1 MSDIAYQNKDIAL
14 KYFGDA
20 LKNKNLTVYGL
31 PNIRIKDT
39 RPTNLP
45 AIEVNEL
52 RMDNLFILEDS
63 SFALIDYESTFGIH
77 DIVKY
82 VNYIA
87 RILKRFVRQEDGRNS
102 ERGRKRLPVIH
113 LIIIFSADISDIDPN
128 ILDVG
133 CMQLKI
139 EPVYLLRMET
149 EKVYSKI
156 QYKVENKETLNDD
169 EMLEMIVLPLTV
181 KGKEEKRALAE
192 ETVRL
197 AQEIQDEEQR
207 MQALA
212 GILTFA
218 DKVLDK
224 EYAKRIKEV
233 IGMNKVEKLFY
244 DEGIETGIA
253 KGMEMGVAEG
263 RADLIR
269 CIRKKLKK
277 GYAVMEIAEVLELDA
292 LYVKKTADLIQSRP
306 GDSDVEIAEKLFREE
321 RIQRTAG

>member
-20 LKNKNLTVYGL
+20 LKNKDLTVYGL
-31 PNIRIKDT
+31 PHIRIKDT

-87 RILKRFVRQEDGRNS
+87 RILKRFVRQEGGRNS

-156 QYKVENKETLNDD
+156 QYKVENRETLNDD
-169 EMLEMIVLPLTV
+169 EMLEMIVLPFTV

-218 DKVLDK
+218 DKILDK

-244 DEGIETGIA
+244 DEGVETGIA
-253 KGMEMGVAEG
+253 KGVAEG
-263 RADLIR
+263 RAELIR

-277 GYAVMEIAEVLELDA
+277 GYAVMEIAEVLELDD

>member
-31 PNIRIKDT
+31 PHIRIKDT

-87 RILKRFVRQEDGRNS
+87 RIMRRFVRQEDGRNS

-244 DEGIETGIA
+244 DEGVETGMA
-253 KGMEMGVAEG
+253 KGVAEG
-263 RADLIR
+263 RAELIR

>member
-20 LKNKNLTVYGL
+20 LKNKDLTVYGL
-31 PNIRIKDT
+31 PHIRIKDT

-87 RILKRFVRQEDGRNS
+87 RILKRFVRQEGGRNS
-102 ERGRKRLPVIH
+102 ERGRKRLPVIQ

-181 KGKEEKRALAE
+181 KGKEEKRALVE

-218 DKVLDK
+218 DKILDK

-244 DEGIETGIA
+244 DEGVETGIA
-253 KGMEMGVAEG
+253 KGVAEG
-263 RADLIR
+263 RAELIR

-277 GYAVMEIAEVLELDA
+277 GYAVMEIAEVLELDD

>member
-31 PNIRIKDT
+31 PHIRIKDT

-218 DKVLDK
+218 DKILDK

-277 GYAVMEIAEVLELDA
+277 GYAVMEIAEVLELDD

>member
-31 PNIRIKDT
+31 PHIRIKDT

-87 RILKRFVRQEDGRNS
+87 RILKRFVRQEGGWNS

-139 EPVYLLRMET
+139 EPVYLLHMET

-156 QYKVENKETLNDD
+156 QYKVENRETLNDD

-218 DKVLDK
+218 DKILDK

-244 DEGIETGIA
+244 DEGVETGIA
-253 KGMEMGVAEG
+253 KGVAEG
-263 RADLIR
+263 RAELIR

-277 GYAVMEIAEVLELDA
+277 GYAVMEIAEVLELDD

>member
-20 LKNKNLTVYGL
+20 LKNKDLTVYGL
-31 PNIRIKDT
+31 PHIRIKDT

-87 RILKRFVRQEDGRNS
+87 RILKRFVRQEGGRNS

-156 QYKVENKETLNDD
+156 QYKVENRETLNDD

-181 KGKEEKRALAE
+181 KGKEEKRALVE

-218 DKVLDK
+218 DKILDK

-244 DEGIETGIA
+244 DEGVETGIA
-253 KGMEMGVAEG
+253 KGVAEG
-263 RADLIR
+263 RAELIR

-277 GYAVMEIAEVLELDA
+277 GYAVMEIAEVLELDD

>member
-20 LKNKNLTVYGL
+20 LKNKDLTVYGL
-31 PNIRIKDT
+31 PHIRIKDT

-87 RILKRFVRQEDGRNS
+87 RILKRFVRQEGGRNS

-218 DKVLDK
+218 DKILDK

-244 DEGIETGIA
+244 DEGVETGIV
-253 KGMEMGVAEG
+253 KG
-263 RADLIR
+263 RAELIR

-277 GYAVMEIAEVLELDA
+277 GYAVMEIAEVLELDD

>member
-20 LKNKNLTVYGL
+20 LKNKDLTVYGL
-31 PNIRIKDT
+31 PHIRIKDT

-87 RILKRFVRQEDGRNS
+87 RILKRFVRQEGGRNS

-156 QYKVENKETLNDD
+156 QYKVENRETLNDD

-218 DKVLDK
+218 DKILDK

-244 DEGIETGIA
+244 DEGVETGIA
-253 KGMEMGVAEG
+253 KGVAEG
-263 RADLIR
+263 RAELIR

-277 GYAVMEIAEVLELDA
+277 GYAVMEIAEVLELDD

>member
-20 LKNKNLTVYGL
+20 LKNKDLTVYGL
-31 PNIRIKDT
+31 PHIRIKDT

-87 RILKRFVRQEDGRNS
+87 RILKRFVRQEGGRNS

-181 KGKEEKRALAE
+181 KGKEEKRALVE

-218 DKVLDK
+218 DKILDK

-244 DEGIETGIA
+244 DEGVETGIA
-253 KGMEMGVAEG
+253 KGVAEG
-263 RADLIR
+263 RAELIR

-277 GYAVMEIAEVLELDA
+277 GYAVMEIAEVLELDD

>member
-20 LKNKNLTVYGL
+20 LKNKDLTVYGL
-31 PNIRIKDT
+31 PHIRIKDT

-87 RILKRFVRQEDGRNS
+87 RILKRFVRQEGGRNS

-218 DKVLDK
+218 DKILDK

-244 DEGIETGIA
+244 DEGVETGIA
-253 KGMEMGVAEG
+253 KGVAEG
-263 RADLIR
+263 RAELIR

-277 GYAVMEIAEVLELDA
+277 GYAVMEIAEVLELDD

>member
-31 PNIRIKDT
+31 PHIRIKDT

-87 RILKRFVRQEDGRNS
+87 RILKRFVRQEGGRNS

-113 LIIIFSADISDIDPN
+113 LIIIFSADISDIDPI

-156 QYKVENKETLNDD
+156 QYKVENRETLNDD

-218 DKVLDK
+218 DKILDK

-244 DEGIETGIA
+244 DEGVETGIV
-253 KGMEMGVAEG
+253 KG
-263 RADLIR
+263 RAELIR

-277 GYAVMEIAEVLELDA
+277 GYAVMEIAEVLELDD

>member
-20 LKNKNLTVYGL
+20 LKNKDLTVYGL
-31 PNIRIKDT
+31 PHIRIKDT

-87 RILKRFVRQEDGRNS
+87 RILKRFVRQEGGRNS

-181 KGKEEKRALAE
+181 KGKEEKRALVE

-218 DKVLDK
+218 DKILDK

-244 DEGIETGIA
+244 DEGVETGIA
-253 KGMEMGVAEG
+253 KGVAEG
-263 RADLIR
+263 RAELIR

-277 GYAVMEIAEVLELDA
+277 GYAVMEIAEVLELDD

-306 GDSDVEIAEKLFREE
+306 GDSDAEIAEKLFREE

>member
-14 KYFGDA
+14 KYFGGA

-31 PNIRIKDT
+31 PHIRIKDT

-156 QYKVENKETLNDD
+156 QYKVENRETLNDD
-169 EMLEMIVLPLTV
+169 EMLEIIVLPLTV

-218 DKVLDK
+218 DKILDK

-244 DEGIETGIA
+244 DEGVETGIV
-253 KGMEMGVAEG
+253 KG
-263 RADLIR
+263 RAELIR

-277 GYAVMEIAEVLELDA
+277 GYAVMEIAEVLELDD

>member
-14 KYFGDA
+14 KYFGGA

-31 PNIRIKDT
+31 PHIRIKDT

-87 RILKRFVRQEDGRNS
+87 RRLKRFVRQEDGRNS

-156 QYKVENKETLNDD
+156 QYKVENRETLNDD

-218 DKVLDK
+218 DKILDK

-244 DEGIETGIA
+244 DEGVETGIV
-253 KGMEMGVAEG
+253 KG
-263 RADLIR
+263 RAELIR

-277 GYAVMEIAEVLELDA
+277 GYAVMEIAEVLELDD

>member
-14 KYFGDA
+14 KYFGGA

-31 PNIRIKDT
+31 PHIRIKDT

-156 QYKVENKETLNDD
+156 QYKVENRETLNDD

-197 AQEIQDEEQR
+197 VQEIQDEEQR

-218 DKVLDK
+218 DKILDK

-244 DEGIETGIA
+244 DEGVETGIV
-253 KGMEMGVAEG
+253 KG
-263 RADLIR
+263 RAELIR

-277 GYAVMEIAEVLELDA
+277 GYAVMEIAEVLELDD

-306 GDSDVEIAEKLFREE
+306 GDSDVKIAEKLFREE

>member
-20 LKNKNLTVYGL
+20 LKNKDLTVYGL
-31 PNIRIKDT
+31 PHIRIKDT

-87 RILKRFVRQEDGRNS
+87 RILKRFVRQEGGRNS

-181 KGKEEKRALAE
+181 KGKEEKRALVE

-218 DKVLDK
+218 DKILDK

-244 DEGIETGIA
+244 DEGVETGIA
-253 KGMEMGVAEG
+253 KGVAEG
-263 RADLIR
+263 RAELIR

-277 GYAVMEIAEVLELDA
+277 GYALMEIAEVLELDD

>member
-20 LKNKNLTVYGL
+20 LKNKDLTVYGL
-31 PNIRIKDT
+31 PHMRIKDT

-87 RILKRFVRQEDGRNS
+87 RILKRFVRQEGGRNS

-181 KGKEEKRALAE
+181 KGKEEKRALVE

-218 DKVLDK
+218 DKILDK

-244 DEGIETGIA
+244 DEGVETGIA
-253 KGMEMGVAEG
+253 KGVAEG
-263 RADLIR
+263 RAELIR

-277 GYAVMEIAEVLELDA
+277 GYAVMEIAEVLELDD

>member
-31 PNIRIKDT
+31 PHIRIKDT

-156 QYKVENKETLNDD
+156 QYKVENRETLNDD

-181 KGKEEKRALAE
+181 KGKEERRALAE

-218 DKVLDK
+218 DKILDK

-244 DEGIETGIA
+244 DEGVETGIV
-253 KGMEMGVAEG
+253 KG
-263 RADLIR
+263 RAELIR

-277 GYAVMEIAEVLELDA
+277 GYAVMEIAEVLELDD

>member
-218 DKVLDK
+218 DKILDK

-244 DEGIETGIA
+244 DEGVETGIV
-253 KGMEMGVAEG
+253 KG
-263 RADLIR
+263 RAELIR

-277 GYAVMEIAEVLELDA
+277 GYAVMEIAEVLELDD

>member
-87 RILKRFVRQEDGRNS
+87 RILKRFVRQEGGRNS

-181 KGKEEKRALAE
+181 KGKEEKRALVE

-218 DKVLDK
+218 DKILDK

-244 DEGIETGIA
+244 DEGVETGIA
-253 KGMEMGVAEG
+253 KGVAEG
-263 RADLIR
+263 RAELIR

-277 GYAVMEIAEVLELDA
+277 GYAVMEIAEVLELDD

>member
-87 RILKRFVRQEDGRNS
+87 RILKRFVRQEGGRNS

-181 KGKEEKRALAE
+181 KGKEEKRALVE

-218 DKVLDK
+218 DKILDK

-244 DEGIETGIA
+244 DEGVETGIV
-253 KGMEMGVAEG
+253 KG
-263 RADLIR
+263 RAELIR

-277 GYAVMEIAEVLELDA
+277 GYAVMEIAEVLELDD

>member
-31 PNIRIKDT
+31 PHIRIKDT

-87 RILKRFVRQEDGRNS
+87 RILKRFVRQEGGRNS
-102 ERGRKRLPVIH
+102 ERGRKR
-113 LIIIFSADISDIDPN
+113 
-128 ILDVG
+128 
-133 CMQLKI
+133 
-139 EPVYLLRMET
+139 
-149 EKVYSKI
+149 
-156 QYKVENKETLNDD
+156 
-169 EMLEMIVLPLTV
+169 LPLTV

-218 DKVLDK
+218 DKILDK

-244 DEGIETGIA
+244 DEGVETGIA
-253 KGMEMGVAEG
+253 KGVAEG
-263 RADLIR
+263 RAELIR

-277 GYAVMEIAEVLELDA
+277 GYAVMEIAEVLELDD

>member
-20 LKNKNLTVYGL
+20 LKNKDLTVYGL
-31 PNIRIKDT
+31 PHIRIKDT

-87 RILKRFVRQEDGRNS
+87 RILKRFVRQEGGRNS

-113 LIIIFSADISDIDPN
+113 VIIIFSADISDIDPN

-181 KGKEEKRALAE
+181 KGKEEKRALVE

-218 DKVLDK
+218 DKILDK

-244 DEGIETGIA
+244 DEGVETGIA
-253 KGMEMGVAEG
+253 KGVAEG
-263 RADLIR
+263 RAELIR

-277 GYAVMEIAEVLELDA
+277 GYAVMEIAEVLELDD

>member
-20 LKNKNLTVYGL
+20 LKNKDLTVYGL
-31 PNIRIKDT
+31 PHIRIKDT

-87 RILKRFVRQEDGRNS
+87 RILKRFVRQEGGRNS

-181 KGKEEKRALAE
+181 KGKEEKRALVE

-207 MQALA
+207 MHALA

-218 DKVLDK
+218 DKILDK

-244 DEGIETGIA
+244 DEGVETGIA
-253 KGMEMGVAEG
+253 KGVAEG
-263 RADLIR
+263 RAELIR

-277 GYAVMEIAEVLELDA
+277 GYAVMEIAEVLELDD